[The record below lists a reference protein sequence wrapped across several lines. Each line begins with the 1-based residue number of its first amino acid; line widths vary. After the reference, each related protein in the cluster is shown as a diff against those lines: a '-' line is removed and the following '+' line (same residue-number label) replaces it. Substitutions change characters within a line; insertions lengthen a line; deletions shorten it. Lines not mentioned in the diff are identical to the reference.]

1 MNQFNRRKTN
11 GKVIPFRRRRAPA
24 YPNAAERGYLA
35 HRLLDYALTAATSAG
50 IVTALMCM
58 VTFF

>member
-1 MNQFNRRKTN
+1 MNKINRSKRRS
-11 GKVIPFRRRRAPA
+11 KVIPFRRKAPA
-24 YPNAAERGYLA
+24 YPNAAERGYFA

-58 VTFF
+58 ITFF

>member
-1 MNQFNRRKTN
+1 MSQINHHKTT

-58 VTFF
+58 FTFF

>member
-1 MNQFNRRKTN
+1 MNKQTHRKPATT
-11 GKVIPFRRRRAPA
+11 VIPFRVSKVPA
-24 YPNAAERGYLA
+24 YPNAAERGYFA

-58 VTFF
+58 FAFF

>member
-1 MNQFNRRKTN
+1 MNTINHRKSTS
-11 GKVIPFRRRRAPA
+11 KVIPFRRRRVPA
-24 YPNAAERGYLA
+24 YPNAAERGYFA

-58 VTFF
+58 ITFF